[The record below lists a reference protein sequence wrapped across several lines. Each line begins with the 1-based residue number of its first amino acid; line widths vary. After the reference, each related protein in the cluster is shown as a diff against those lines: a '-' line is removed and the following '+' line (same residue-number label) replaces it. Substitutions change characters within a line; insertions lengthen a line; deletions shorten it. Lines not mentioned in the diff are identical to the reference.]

1 MEASTQNVPSNIDF
15 ATEVK
20 SDRLALLY
28 KFTIGLS
35 IIIIIFASTLVSAV
49 DEFQFE
55 GWIAAPITLIGFCM
69 ITRFLL
75 KRQQFGLGAIA
86 YASGGIVA
94 VGVAM
99 TDGNELTAQ
108 IAPFVFVVVIFI
120 AGLLLKPQWTVI
132 FAIVSSVLTI
142 VVPALSTGGWDFL
155 SGHQVFAIVLMFIS
169 ALLAAQ
175 VTGELYAVTEWA
187 LLNYQRERRTSND
200 LFEKRQELQKTL
212 RRSEALSDKLKD
224 TNVELEKAHESAEAA
239 KNFRGQFL
247 ANMSHELRTPL
258 NAIIGFSETMLKF
271 PVMYD
276 DENLP
281 EKYRTDLNQIY
292 NSGRQLLHVIN
303 DILDLAKVDAGKL
316 EVIMEPVDLKP
327 IIEAVIATA
336 RGLIGEKDIKLTTD
350 LPDLLHMS
358 WADETRVRQVL
369 LNLYSNAVKFT
380 EKGAILLTVKEEEND
395 ITFCVSDTGVGIRSE
410 QLGTIFEEF
419 HQAEVHGRD
428 PRQGSGLGL
437 AISQQLLTL
446 MGGRIWV
453 ESVVG
458 EGSKFYFTLQRY
470 DQTKHTVAKP
480 TLPDIQEQVVVQKP
494 ATKTD
499 STEMK
504 ITPEAKP
511 VEESSETIR
520 SDTPQEVS

>member
-1 MEASTQNVPSNIDF
+1 
-15 ATEVK
+15 
-20 SDRLALLY
+20 
-28 KFTIGLS
+28 
-35 IIIIIFASTLVSAV
+35 
-49 DEFQFE
+49 
-55 GWIAAPITLIGFCM
+55 
-69 ITRFLL
+69 
-75 KRQQFGLGAIA
+75 
-86 YASGGIVA
+86 
-94 VGVAM
+94 
-99 TDGNELTAQ
+99 
-108 IAPFVFVVVIFI
+108 
-120 AGLLLKPQWTVI
+120 
-132 FAIVSSVLTI
+132 
-142 VVPALSTGGWDFL
+142 
-155 SGHQVFAIVLMFIS
+155 
-169 ALLAAQ
+169 
-175 VTGELYAVTEWA
+175 VTEWA

-276 DENLP
+276 DEHLP
-281 EKYRTDLNQIY
+281 DKYRTDLNQIY

-316 EVIMEPVDLKP
+316 EVVMEPVDLKP
-327 IIEAVIATA
+327 IIEAVVATA

-369 LNLYSNAVKFT
+369 LNLYSNAIKFT
-380 EKGAILLTVKEEEND
+380 EKGAILLTVKEEAND
-395 ITFCVSDTGVGIRSE
+395 ITFYVSDTGIGIRSE

-419 HQAEVHGRD
+419 HQAEVQGRD

-453 ESVVG
+453 ESVYG

-499 STEMK
+499 STETR
-504 ITPEAKP
+504 ITPEPEPKP

-520 SDTPQEVS
+520 SDTPQEVN